1 MNNKCNEK
9 YKLGKP
15 RRSLIEIIKCVN
27 NKKYI
32 VDIMSIKGIGGIVK
46 KPEWFI
52 DYEKKQD
59 QFNNRV
65 LDFINQQQEFNKQVL
80 NRLDRHDELFK
91 VVINQFK
98 KHKWIK

>member
-9 YKLGKP
+9 YKLGKS

-27 NKKYI
+27 NKKYV
-32 VDIMSIKGIGGIVK
+32 VDIMSIKGTGEIVK

-65 LDFINQQQEFNKQVL
+65 LDFINQQQEFNKL
-80 NRLDRHDELFK
+80 IIRRLDN
-91 VVINQFK
+91 VVK
-98 KHKWIK
+98 KNNLKE

>member
-27 NKKYI
+27 NKKYV

-46 KPEWFI
+46 KPEWFK
-52 DYEKKQD
+52 YFEKKNNEHWQKQD

-65 LDFINQQQEFNKQVL
+65 LDFINQQQEFNKL
-80 NRLDRHDELFK
+80 IIRRLDN
-91 VVINQFK
+91 VVK
-98 KHKWIK
+98 KNNLKE